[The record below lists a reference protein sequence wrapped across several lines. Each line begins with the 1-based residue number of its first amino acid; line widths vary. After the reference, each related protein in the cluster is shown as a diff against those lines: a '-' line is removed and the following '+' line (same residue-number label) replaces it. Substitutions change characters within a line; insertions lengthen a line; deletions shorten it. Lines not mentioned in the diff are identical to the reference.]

1 MKKIILLLTV
11 LFTFSNANASHLL
24 GGEITWQCIKSGPNQ
39 GEYIFTMK
47 LYRDCDGITLSQF
60 PQDLDMWGAGAPV
73 TSISLDF
80 DTVIDISPI
89 CNVVN
94 SGYPALDCYG
104 PNPAGAVEEYVY
116 ISQPIALPGLPPA
129 AGWHFTWASCCRPSS
144 VVNLTSPTSAGY
156 TLRASMYPYID
167 PSSGLQVPVGPCFDS
182 SPIFNESPNTIICTG
197 YPFAYSHNASDPEL
211 DSITYQWAEPL
222 DDFFGAYTPLAT
234 PPLPAPLPFVAPYT
248 FNSPIPSIVAG
259 GVQLDPVTGE
269 ISYHSTTSGT
279 FATTISVKAYKCGQ
293 LVSEIFRDIP
303 AVLINC
309 GSLASGGQN
318 NPPVVTAPVGSQTW
332 VPTIGTSGLPS
343 YSTVINAGELVTFD
357 IIGNDSD
364 LYAGGIPQDLTMVI
378 SGGQMTPCNNPPC
391 ATFTDVNGND
401 TITGPAVVNGTFSWQ
416 TDCAQILS
424 DAGCGNTTNI
434 FTFLVKVYD
443 DFCPANAIRIA
454 TLKITVLP
462 ALTQPAPLFQCV
474 TESSSGSVSINW
486 DHHSFAGPSTVY
498 YIYGSNNI
506 SGPYTLL
513 TTANYPT
520 DATSLSAANL
530 PPGTKY
536 YYMTLES
543 LCANT
548 SASSDTI
555 MPIQLDINS
564 TNVNCWDDTD
574 GRIAIN
580 MISTV
585 ITPFTYYLDN
595 IPNPNAYPLDSVW
608 ENLPAGTYDITIS
621 DNANCII
628 EEEISITA
636 PGFVLQALVSGDMSV
651 CYGDNLGFAVGFG
664 SGGTPGYSYEWF
676 DDTYTSFSLNDT
688 AFGLSSG
695 SYYLEVMDA
704 NGCDTFTSVQV
715 IAPQTALSGN
725 PQIFGVVCKGDSTG
739 MLIGDAQGSW
749 APYQYYWMSSTGDT
763 IQDSGVRLDRDTL
776 SGLSVGSYDLH
787 VYDAKGCFVSYS
799 LSVGEPATKLSI
811 DSMVVIESIAC
822 YGDSVGKARL
832 YASGGMPNYGY
843 TWSDGQTTIIADE
856 LTSGYHSVVLSDDWG
871 CEVVDSIYVPENPE
885 IESQISTVQNAS
897 CYGYTDGEAWIA
909 SAGGVPSY
917 TYFWSNGHTGFSMPD
932 TASGLLQGSYYVTTR
947 DILGCEVV
955 DSIAI
960 TEPDPLSM
968 EASELDWIDCYGA
981 DNGLAGAAAI
991 GGTLSYTFVW
1001 DNGQW
1006 TGDTI
1011 NTLTPGLHTVVVTDA
1026 KGCTASDTVF
1036 THEPTELVIAI
1047 DDNQTVLAY
1056 CIGVNTASLTG
1067 VASGGTPGY
1076 TYEWNDNVPN
1086 PQTTATATA
1095 LLAGVYTITVTD
1107 TKGCMASDTR
1117 DIDTLTNTMDAQ
1129 TTSLIQYVGGND
1141 VSCFGEDDG
1150 EAMVT
1155 AWGAHAPYTYQW
1167 YGPNGFNSNNDSISS
1182 LEAGIYSVTVR
1193 DTNNCMVN
1201 RSINLVEPAY
1211 IYFTTLG
1218 STDESCLGACNGE
1231 IAIDITGGVG
1241 PYVGVATEN
1250 TTGNMIT
1257 SLMNNDSIVPGI
1269 CSGDYTITITDA
1281 NDCPS
1286 SVVNGGV
1293 DQQVIGT
1300 SIFTTATIDPTAI
1313 THVLCNGTATGSLQ
1327 VLNPNTTNPNYNYSW
1342 QNTNNVIISN
1352 TTQATNLMAGTY
1364 VLYAHYSDANNLG
1377 QNYVGCTTT
1386 DTVSI
1391 TELSALQAAAVIT
1404 DVDCYGN
1411 NTGSVVV
1418 SQIIGGT
1425 NPYNLQWNPGGTN
1438 INLTAGTY
1446 TLTITDFNNCQE
1458 VDTFEVTQPQA
1469 LTANI
1474 TQNGYVLTATTPAGG
1489 TAPFSYSWRE
1499 QLNSTTQIGSG
1510 ATYTVSNYGI
1520 YYAIV
1525 TDDNG
1530 CTTESNSFAYIETGI
1545 DQVSSEIALSIYPNP
1560 FREETTV
1567 DFGREVE
1574 GAIISVVDVFGKQLE
1589 QYKLTNTNKHSLKR
1603 NNKAAGI
1610 YFVEIEVEGAE
1621 KYIKKLIIE

>member
-1 MKKIILLLTV
+1 VENTNAMKKISLFFSLIILSFFQL
-11 LFTFSNANASHLL
+11 NAQIIIDNTAPYDNPAWMVDNVLL
-24 GGEITWQCIKSGPNQ
+24 GGGVTTSNIVYQGDSAQIGWFDAVNTNLGINNGIVMCTGDVYALDPINGGGFPLIANTVTDPDLLAVANSVPGMIGQTFSVSSINDVAILEFDFIPTSDSLKFKYAFGSQEYFGFENTQYNDVFGFFLSGPGIVGAWSSPAAFPNGSVNLAVVPGTNPPLPITISSINSVTPINQQYFIPNQ
-39 GEYIFTMK
+39 GTGLDTIADADGFTTVLTARALVQCGQTYHIK
-47 LYRDCDGITLSQF
+47 LAIADGSDQGLSSYVWLEGGSFFSPSLSVSDDLGIDSTYMNIACKPNITLTASGGNGVAYQWVD
-60 PQDLDMWGAGAPV
+60 QNGN
-73 TSISLDF
+73 
-80 DTVIDISPI
+80 VIGTD
-89 CNVVN
+89 
-94 SGYPALDCYG
+94 
-104 PNPAGAVEEYVY
+104 
-116 ISQPIALPGLPPA
+116 
-129 AGWHFTWASCCRPSS
+129 SS
-144 VVNLTSPTSAGY
+144 VV
-156 TLRASMYPYID
+156 
-167 PSSGLQVPVGPCFDS
+167 VGVG
-182 SPIFNESPNTIICTG
+182 N
-197 YPFAYSHNASDPEL
+197 Y
-211 DSITYQWAEPL
+211 
-222 DDFFGAYTPLAT
+222 
-234 PPLPAPLPFVAPYT
+234 
-248 FNSPIPSIVAG
+248 
-259 GVQLDPVTGE
+259 
-269 ISYHSTTSGT
+269 
-279 FATTISVKAYKCGQ
+279 
-293 LVSEIFRDIP
+293 
-303 AVLINC
+303 
-309 GSLASGGQN
+309 
-318 NPPVVTAPVGSQTW
+318 VV
-332 VPTIGTSGLPS
+332 
-343 YSTVINAGELVTFD
+343 
-357 IIGNDSD
+357 
-364 LYAGGIPQDLTMVI
+364 
-378 SGGQMTPCNNPPC
+378 
-391 ATFTDVNGND
+391 
-401 TITGPAVVNGTFSWQ
+401 
-416 TDCAQILS
+416 
-424 DAGCGNTTNI
+424 
-434 FTFLVKVYD
+434 
-443 DFCPANAIRIA
+443 
-454 TLKITVLP
+454 
-462 ALTQPAPLFQCV
+462 
-474 TESSSGSVSINW
+474 
-486 DHHSFAGPSTVY
+486 
-498 YIYGSNNI
+498 
-506 SGPYTLL
+506 
-513 TTANYPT
+513 
-520 DATSLSAANL
+520 
-530 PPGTKY
+530 
-536 YYMTLES
+536 
-543 LCANT
+543 
-548 SASSDTI
+548 SASSAGCSLYSDTLRVISVSDSLPPTTLNCIWERDGDMYFDWNHPPGASNTTVYSI
-555 MPIQLDINS
+555 MGAENLGGPYSVVAAVDYPNNIYDHPVLSIPPNIQFYYITTASTCAQGIISSDTLSAISFDISLLD
-564 TNVNCWDDTD
+564 VACWDNEN
-574 GRIAIN
+574 GYIAVDVHN
-580 MISTV
+580 V
-585 ITPFTYYLDN
+585 QLTPYSFYLDN

-608 ENLPAGTYDITIS
+608 ENLPAGTYDVRVS
-621 DNANCII
+621 DNASCNITVSV
-628 EEEISITA
+628 SITA

-1610 YFVEIEVEGAE
+1610 YFVEIEIGEV
-1621 KYIKKLIIE
+1621 KLFHKIIIE